1 MRLQVVVLFF
11 AGMIAACPSALGQKV
26 DLAHDRIPVTNLA
39 GPWRFHAGDDPS
51 WSSPAFDDSHWGLM
65 RTDKGWAEQGYKGY
79 SGVAWYRLEITV
91 PAGSGPLAI
100 YVPNVDDSLQMYANG
115 RLIAQHGGL
124 PPSPRRVMS
133 NPVAASIPED
143 VIDGGKLLLA
153 VRVWNDRISARTLSG
168 GVHPSPLIGSAQAI
182 DTWRQR
188 ENHELYWE
196 NSELVVT
203 LFVNLI
209 AGIASMG
216 LFVLRRREREYL
228 WFGINLLAWS
238 AQNVIALCQAFLPV
252 GFNASWIAYWT
263 LWTLGMI
270 ATYTF
275 YFTLFR
281 HKRDWLW
288 WVAVFCGVTAGGL
301 AAADYLAPPW
311 SLTSYNVLA
320 QEVAQV
326 CLLIVVARAV
336 RAGFK
341 DAAIMLLP
349 PSWNLTLA
357 LISAGI
363 SLRGYDRQW
372 TAFLFHTVRWPI
384 PSDIFDILGS
394 LSSLLVL
401 VVLIRRYARG
411 RQEEERLE
419 SELEAARIVQKVLIP
434 VEVPT
439 IPGFAIEAVY
449 KPASQVGG
457 DFFQIVS
464 TNSGGVLMVIGDV
477 SGKGMPAAMTVSLL
491 VGTFRTLA
499 HYTQSPTEILH
510 AMNQR
515 MLARSAGGF
524 TTCLAL
530 RLECD
535 GSITIANAGH
545 LAPYIDG
552 KEIAVDS
559 GLPLGLSSDGT
570 YPEIKA
576 RLETGSH
583 LTVLTDGV
591 PEARNARGELF
602 GFDRTASIVCGAAEE
617 VAQAAQ
623 VFGQSD
629 DVTVV
634 RLTRAPALAFQA
646 D

>member
-1 MRLQVVVLFF
+1 MRLQVVLFF
-11 AGMIAACPSALGQKV
+11 AGVIAVCPSAPGQAV
-26 DLAHDRIPVTNLA
+26 DLAHDRIPVTSLE
-39 GPWRFHAGDDPS
+39 GPWRFHTGDDPS
-51 WSSPAFDDSHWGLM
+51 WASPAFDDTHWGLL
-65 RTDKGWAEQGYKGY
+65 RADRGWSEQGFKGY
-79 SGVAWYRLEITV
+79 SGAAWYRIEIEV

-133 NPVAASIPED
+133 NPVVASIPKE

-168 GVHPSPLIGSAQAI
+168 GLHPSPLIGSAHAI
-182 DTWRQR
+182 ETWRQR

-203 LFVNLI
+203 FFVNSI
-209 AGIASMG
+209 AGIASLG
-216 LFVLRRREREYL
+216 LFVLRRREREYF

-238 AQNVIALCQAFLPV
+238 AVNVISLCQVFLPV

-263 LWTLGMI
+263 LWTLGVI

-281 HKRDWLW
+281 HKRNWLW
-288 WVAVFCGVTAGGL
+288 WVAALCGVTAGVL

-311 SLTSYNVLA
+311 SLTSYNVFA

-357 LISAGI
+357 LISAGM
-363 SLRGYDRQW
+363 SLRGYGPKW
-372 TAFLFHTVRWPI
+372 AAFLFHTVRWPI

-419 SELEAARIVQKVLIP
+419 SELEAARVVQKVLVP
-434 VEVPT
+434 VDVPT

-457 DFFQIVS
+457 DFFQIVP
-464 TNSGGVLMVIGDV
+464 TASGGVLMVIGDV

-499 HYTQSPTEILH
+499 HYTQSPTEILR

-524 TTCLAL
+524 TTCLAF
-530 RLECD
+530 RLEPD
-535 GSITIANAGH
+535 GVITAANAGH
-545 LAPYIDG
+545 LPPYVDG
-552 KEIAVDS
+552 NEIALDN
-559 GLPLGLSSDGT
+559 GLPLGLSADAT
-570 YPEIKA
+570 YPEVEVK
-576 RLETGSH
+576 LENGCH
-583 LTVLTDGV
+583 LTLLTDGV
-591 PEARNARGELF
+591 PEARNAKGELF
-602 GFDRTASIVCGAAEE
+602 GFDRTASIACAAAEE
-617 VAQAAQ
+617 VARAAQ

-629 DVTVV
+629 DVTVI
-634 RLTRAPALAFQA
+634 RLTRVSSLAFQSH
-646 D
+646 